1 MFEDF
6 GHQHITADN
15 GKPRRRFGRIRFLD
29 QTSHRRPRTVIAVD
43 IKNAVTVRVF
53 SRHFLD
59 RDDIATGL
67 FVDINELP

>member
-1 MFEDF
+1 MASCDGASPGIGFS
-6 GHQHITADN
+6 T
-15 GKPRRRFGRIRFLD
+15 KPF
-29 QTSHRRPRTVIAVD
+29 TEAKRTIIAVD

-59 RDDIATGL
+59 RDDIAAGL